1 MSAIA
6 LTPKL
11 IDRLQSL
18 ASERVATDNDEFEAY
33 SWCGGN
39 ADDAVCLGVDCGYTD
54 LARELCDALGIP
66 YVIEADEND
75 E

>member
-1 MSAIA
+1 MIG
-6 LTPKL
+6 LTPK
-11 IDRLQSL
+11 IVDRLKAL

-39 ADDAVCLGVDCGYTD
+39 ADDAVSLGVNCGYTD
-54 LARELCDALGIP
+54 LARELCDALGIH
-66 YVIEADEND
+66 YEIESDADGED